1 MTGALVYDN
10 LCAFYGSSQILHG
23 VSFQV
28 DEGSVVCLLGLNG
41 MGKTT
46 TLRATMGLVDRIEG
60 KIVLNGQELCGPTY
74 RRSKMGVT
82 LVPED
87 RKVFP
92 GLTVEENLRVAQRK
106 AARGDD
112 FRIGDAIEIFPR
124 LGERLE
130 QKAGTLSGG
139 EQQMLVVAR
148 AMLANP
154 HYMMLDEPTEGLAP
168 SYVEAIRHS
177 IDAARMCACHRS
189 TAACVQAS
197 QAPAGCRRR
206 RVAASRCGSACS
218 RCQASS
224 GGDGASAAW
233 KTRRQAASRRAT
245 SAR

>member
-23 VSFQV
+23 DSFQV

-177 IDAARMCACHRS
+177 IDAARKRGIGIILVEQSLPLALAVGDRFYVMENGQIIKSFEREE
-189 TAACVQAS
+189 V
-197 QAPAGCRRR
+197 
-206 RVAASRCGSACS
+206 VADPDRLANML
-218 RCQASS
+218 
-224 GGDGASAAW
+224 
-233 KTRRQAASRRAT
+233 TVE
-245 SAR
+245 

>member
-1 MTGALVYDN
+1 MTGALIYDN

-28 DEGSVVCLLGLNG
+28 EEGSVVCLLGLNG

-60 KIVLNGQELCGPTY
+60 KIALNGQELCGPTY

-87 RKVFP
+87 RKVFS

-112 FRIGDAIEIFPR
+112 FRIDDAIEIFPR

-168 SYVEAIRHS
+168 NYVDAIRHS
-177 IDAARMCACHRS
+177 IDAARQRGIGIILVEQSLPLAL
-189 TAACVQAS
+189 AV
-197 QAPAGCRRR
+197 
-206 RVAASRCGSACS
+206 
-218 RCQASS
+218 
-224 GGDGASAAW
+224 GDRFYVMENGQIIKSFERDEVVSDPDLLANML
-233 KTRRQAASRRAT
+233 TVE
-245 SAR
+245 